1 MQFLTIAFPVF
12 DPVAFSIG
20 WFVIRWYALA
30 YIGGIVL
37 GWIYARSLVKQ
48 ERLWDG
54 PVPIS
59 LLQLDDFILWVT
71 IGIIVGG
78 RTGYVLFYNPALFI
92 QHPAEILQLWNGG
105 MSFHG
110 GFLGCVAAVMLFA
123 RKNGISILS
132 LGDLTTAVGPIGLFL
147 GRLAN
152 FINSELW
159 GRPADA
165 SVPWAMVFPNGGPL
179 PRHPS
184 QLYEAGLEGILLFA
198 ILAVMVRMGAL
209 KRPGLILGS
218 FIAIYGLAR
227 ITAEFFREPD
237 PQLGFLWGGL
247 TMGMLLS
254 VPMIIAGT
262 ILIMMAW
269 RRKAPEPI
277 QQSIQGRP

>member
-12 DPVAFSIG
+12 DPVAISFG
-20 WFVIRWYALA
+20 WIVIRWYALA
-30 YIGGIVL
+30 YIAGIVL
-37 GWIYARSLVKQ
+37 GWIYARSLVKK
-48 ERLWDG
+48 ERLWGG
-54 PVPIS
+54 PAPIT

-71 IGIIVGG
+71 LGIIVGG
-78 RTGYVLFYNPALFI
+78 RTGYVLFYNPAFFV

-132 LGDLTTAVGPIGLFL
+132 LGDITTAVGPIGLFL

-159 GRPADA
+159 GRPADS

-198 ILAVMVRMGAL
+198 ILAVMIRMGAL

-218 FIAIYGLAR
+218 FITIYALAR
-227 ITAEFFREPD
+227 ITGEFFREPD

-254 VPMIIAGT
+254 VPMIIAGA

-269 RRKAPEPI
+269 RRKAPEHI
-277 QQSIQGRP
+277 QKST